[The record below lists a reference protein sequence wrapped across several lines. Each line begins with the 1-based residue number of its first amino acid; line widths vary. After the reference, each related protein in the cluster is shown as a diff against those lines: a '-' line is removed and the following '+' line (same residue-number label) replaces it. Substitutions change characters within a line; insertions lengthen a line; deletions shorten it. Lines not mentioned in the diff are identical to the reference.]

1 MPDVHAVVSA
11 SGAHIWLN
19 CPPSVR
25 LGAQFPDQGSSYA
38 AEGTLAHAIAEL
50 KLRKQFEIM
59 KPSYYEGMLRE
70 LKTNPNY
77 QPEMDGYTDEYID
90 CILKICHGFPSKPY
104 VAIERRL
111 DFSHIVP
118 EGFGTGDCIIIHE
131 DELHVCDL
139 KYGKGVP
146 VSAQNNPQLRLYA
159 LGAVR
164 EYAMLFGIRRITT
177 HIIQPR
183 LDNFDAESLTAEDLA
198 AWGETI
204 KPIAAQA
211 YAGEGEFHAG
221 EHCRFCRARSK
232 CAARARA
239 LLELEEP
246 KARADQG
253 DTLTDEEIGDILTRA
268 ITLTNWIESLE
279 TYAKEQLTAGKPI
292 KGWKLVEGRSTA
304 KISNYE
310 QAVTK
315 LTAAGYDKALLYN
328 TAPLGLTDLDK
339 LVGSRK
345 ALKEIIGD
353 LLIKPAGAPTVVPES
368 DKRKP
373 FAQKKLAEM
382 FGDTNENGG
391 T

>member
-90 CILKICHGFPSKPY
+90 RILKLCHGFPSKPY

-118 EGFGTGDCIIIHE
+118 DGFGTGDCIIIHE

-139 KYGKGVP
+139 KYGKGIP

-159 LGAVR
+159 LGAVQ

-183 LDNFDAESLTAEDLA
+183 LDNFDEESLTAEELT
-198 AWGETI
+198 AWGETV
-204 KPIAAQA
+204 KPFAAQA
-211 YAGEGEFHAG
+211 FAGEGEFHAG

-232 CAARARA
+232 CTARAKA
-239 LLELEEP
+239 LLELEGP
-246 KARADQG
+246 KERQERG
-253 DTLTDEEIGDILTRA
+253 ELLTDDEIGEILTRA
-268 ITLTNWIESLE
+268 ITLKNWIESLE
-279 TYAKEQLTAGKPI
+279 TYVKEQLTVGKPM

-304 KISNYE
+304 KISDYE

-315 LTAAGYDKALLYN
+315 LTAAGYDKALLYK

-382 FGDTNENGG
+382 FGNTNENGG